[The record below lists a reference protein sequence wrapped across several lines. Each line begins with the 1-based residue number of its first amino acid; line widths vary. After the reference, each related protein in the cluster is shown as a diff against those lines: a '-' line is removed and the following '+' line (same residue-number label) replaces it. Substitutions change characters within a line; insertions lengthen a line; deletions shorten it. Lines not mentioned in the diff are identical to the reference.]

1 MTGRQPAR
9 CRIEGCDQ
17 EVPAALSQ
25 DGMCLDHFVDGTYS
39 RARRAV
45 EAVQRELPLASE
57 AFEWMFEDAKLAL
70 KALVRDSGDSYREG
84 VMEMITALANVH
96 EYLRQQCE
104 EPAQTRVRALDTP
117 RLDHPVQRAAG
128 HGRA

>member
-1 MTGRQPAR
+1 MSDRQPMR
-9 CRIEGCDQ
+9 CRIEGCNQ
-17 EVPAALSQ
+17 EVPATLRQ

-45 EAVQRELPLASE
+45 EAVQRELPLTPE

-70 KALVRDSGDSYREG
+70 KALVRDSSEPYREG
-84 VMEMITALANVH
+84 VMELMTSLANVH
-96 EYLRQQCE
+96 EYLRQRHAE
-104 EPAQTRVRALDTP
+104 SEHTPARAMDSSRMAP
-117 RLDHPVQRAAG
+117 SAHRAVG

>member
-1 MTGRQPAR
+1 MSDRQPAR

-17 EVPAALSQ
+17 EVPGALRQ

-45 EAVQRELPLASE
+45 ESVQKELPLAPE

-70 KALVRDSGDSYREG
+70 KALVRDSSDPYREG
-84 VMEMITALANVH
+84 LMELMTALANVH
-96 EYLRQQCE
+96 EYLRQQYK
-104 EPAQTRVRALDTP
+104 EPGRAPKHSLEAGLVDVPVR
-117 RLDHPVQRAAG
+117 RAAG
-128 HGRA
+128 QGRA

>member
-1 MTGRQPAR
+1 MTDRQPAR

-17 EVPAALSQ
+17 AVPPALNQ

-45 EAVQRELPLASE
+45 EAVQKELPLTPE

-70 KALVRDSGDSYREG
+70 KALVRNSTDPYREG
-84 VMEMITALANVH
+84 VMELMTSLANVH
-96 EYLRQQCE
+96 EYLRQQHADSL
-104 EPAQTRVRALDTP
+104 PTKVHALDAAVAN
-117 RLDHPVQRAAG
+117 HPVPRAAG